1 MASPDAVLDYRYGR
15 RDRPRWMWVALAVV
29 AVATAIAWA
38 AWAGY
43 RPQPVNGILYGY
55 EVVDEH
61 RVRVELIVHR
71 RDSAAAVCT
80 VYAQA
85 QDHSTVGERQVAV
98 PAGGPEE
105 RRVKAVI
112 TTERR
117 AVNGVLRRCEP
128 SSE

>member
-1 MASPDAVLDYRYGR
+1 MSDLDYRYGR
-15 RDRPRWMWVALAVV
+15 RHRPRWIWVTLAVAALV
-29 AVATAIAWA
+29 AAVVWA

-55 EVVDEH
+55 DVLDDH
-61 RVRVELIVHR
+61 RVQVELIVHR
-71 RDSAAAVCT
+71 RESRSAVCT

-85 QDHSTVGERQVAV
+85 EDHSRVGERQVPV

-117 AVNGVLRRCEP
+117 AVNGVLHGCEP
-128 SSE
+128 SGG

>member
-1 MASPDAVLDYRYGR
+1 VH
-15 RDRPRWMWVALAVV
+15 
-29 AVATAIAWA
+29 
-38 AWAGY
+38 
-43 RPQPVNGILYGY
+43 GILYGY
-55 EVVDEH
+55 DVVDDH

-71 RDSAAAVCT
+71 HESQPAVCT

-85 QDHSTVGERQVAV
+85 EDHSRVGERQVQV

-117 AVNGVLRRCEP
+117 AVNGVLHGCAPLRG
-128 SSE
+128 